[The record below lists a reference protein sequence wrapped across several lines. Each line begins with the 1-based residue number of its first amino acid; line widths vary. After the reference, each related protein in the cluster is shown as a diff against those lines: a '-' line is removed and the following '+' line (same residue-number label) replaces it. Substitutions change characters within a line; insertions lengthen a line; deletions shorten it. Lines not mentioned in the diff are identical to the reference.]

1 MIYKNLI
8 INNKIWNHLSS
19 AWTFKK
25 LPHALLFYGATGSG
39 KEAHAIELSAL
50 VNCVNPTENGACGTC
65 PSCKKIKTFQHGNV
79 SLVIPYPRRK
89 NIEKKDPSIKALSN
103 KDITTLRE
111 KMEDMGE
118 NPYSKIELENAN
130 TILLNSIRDLRKEI
144 YMSSSEGCWKVVLIF
159 DAEKLCIPQPESANA
174 LLKILEEPP
183 PNTIFIL
190 VTSNYNLMIDTIKS
204 RSQAMY
210 FSPIS
215 SSSIIKKMM
224 DEGLE
229 EDKAS
234 VISLVADG
242 DIRFAYKLLKS
253 SEDVF
258 KDIDLIFESIFNPSA
273 SLWQKMID
281 RISILKRKSQNE
293 MNYFF
298 RLAIYILRDMM
309 IISDDVDDSK
319 VIFSN
324 MIEKF
329 KEVANIYNETNWSEC
344 ITIIEDTIGYIK
356 ANGYVPLMIMTMLGD
371 LRETL
376 KSSK

>member
-204 RSQAMY
+204 RRAGTGSRAELQPCAWA
-210 FSPIS
+210 FSWDGPGFPSTGKFYHGGPIVTAEVS
-215 SSSIIKKMM
+215 TSRAPA
-224 DEGLE
+224 
-229 EDKAS
+229 AS
-234 VISLVADG
+234 TRPAPCTST
-242 DIRFAYKLLKS
+242 
-253 SEDVF
+253 
-258 KDIDLIFESIFNPSA
+258 P
-273 SLWQKMID
+273 
-281 RISILKRKSQNE
+281 
-293 MNYFF
+293 
-298 RLAIYILRDMM
+298 
-309 IISDDVDDSK
+309 
-319 VIFSN
+319 
-324 MIEKF
+324 
-329 KEVANIYNETNWSEC
+329 
-344 ITIIEDTIGYIK
+344 
-356 ANGYVPLMIMTMLGD
+356 
-371 LRETL
+371 
-376 KSSK
+376 